1 MSRFIPLSGA
11 AFVLLLAAW
20 PSALAAQGRE
30 GFARVSPEASLSEA
44 QALLDAGRP
53 LDAERVLEKAVAR
66 RPLAV
71 PDMEGRLSAVTVLY
85 LRVRARVLPVMAE
98 AMYGSAK
105 AAYDDGRLELASAQ
119 FDDLRRLVDSAGMR
133 IEGLTDLGMLADG
146 FTRLIRRRLEPPV
159 ASIPVEHVTVTAEEN
174 SAPVA
179 ILQPEPVAPVPM
191 AAATRAPEPKP
202 FASWRPQIYGPDDSQ
217 VTPPAV
223 IDQTLP
229 PWVAPA
235 GFARRT
241 FQGLLAVVVGEDG
254 LVASAEMVAPTFPAY
269 DALLLSTA
277 KRWRYEPA
285 GRDGRAVRFRKVI
298 AINLLGRSDP

>member
-11 AFVLLLAAW
+11 AFVILLLAW
-20 PSALAAQGRE
+20 PPALAAQGGE
-30 GFARVSPEASLSEA
+30 GSARVSTDASLAEA

-53 LDAERVLEKAVAR
+53 VDAERVLEKAVAR

-105 AAYDDGRLELASAQ
+105 ASYDDGRLELASAQ
-119 FDDLRRLVDSAGMR
+119 FDHLRRLVDSAGMR
-133 IEGLTDLGMLADG
+133 IEGLADLGMLADG
-146 FTRLIRRRLEPPV
+146 FTRLIRRQLEPP
-159 ASIPVEHVTVTAEEN
+159 APSIPVEHVTVTAEED
-174 SAPVA
+174 
-179 ILQPEPVAPVPM
+179 PEPVSAVQPQPIAPVTM
-191 AAATRAPEPKP
+191 QAPEPKK

-229 PWVAPA
+229 AWVAPA
-235 GFARRT
+235 GFSRRT

-298 AINLLGRSDP
+298 AINLLGRSEP

>member
-11 AFVLLLAAW
+11 AFVLLLAW
-20 PSALAAQGRE
+20 PSALAAQGGE
-30 GFARVSPEASLSEA
+30 GSARVSPDASLSEA

-66 RPLAV
+66 RPLAL

-133 IEGLTDLGMLADG
+133 IEGLADLGMLADG

-159 ASIPVEHVTVTAEEN
+159 ASIPVEHVTVTAEEDP
-174 SAPVA
+174 APAAV
-179 ILQPEPVAPVPM
+179 LQPGPVAPVTM
-191 AAATRAPEPKP
+191 AATKITEPKP

-229 PWVAPA
+229 PWVAPT

-254 LVASAEMVAPTFPAY
+254 LVASAEMVTPTFPAY

-298 AINLLGRSDP
+298 AINLLGRSEP